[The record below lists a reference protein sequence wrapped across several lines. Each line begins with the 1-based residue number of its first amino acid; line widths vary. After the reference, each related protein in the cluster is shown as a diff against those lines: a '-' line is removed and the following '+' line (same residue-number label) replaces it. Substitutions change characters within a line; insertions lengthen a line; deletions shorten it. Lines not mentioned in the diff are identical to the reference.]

1 MKKLLT
7 VTLMLLCAINFVF
20 AQLPTANSE
29 ATMEDYERYIDQR
42 LEMNFRLNA
51 MKSIELTPE
60 EINAFNPVF
69 DNYIAAKDRLSEKKF
84 NILEEYAEEMEEED
98 DADDQAE
105 ETSDFIEDYWEAEI
119 AEMELKKDYYDIL
132 ENKIPYQKAIDFFLY
147 EETVENGMKYDI
159 LSSKMPTI
167 IKIETH
173 KKERKAIKK
182 AMKVDKV
189 SQKDWNRYI
198 DKRLEMDFRLAAIEE
213 MYLTPEEIN
222 IFNPMFDQ
230 YMNAKEN
237 LTEKQ
242 FKLIDKYSKKIAKEN
257 DAEDSDEEISDFI
270 EDYWETEIAALK
282 LKETYFDRMENKLS
296 YAKVAQFFLF
306 EETVENRMKFD
317 AMSAKMPSIILIE
330 EKMKKQKNKRKAKK
344 SAKDKMKTHSTV
356 DKSEMEETTDK
367 VVNKTDQTVGESKV
381 ATENAAMKAEEIA
394 KETQKDMEKEE
405 SAMIGGNE
413 KNGNSTMRDTNW
425 DTKRSENTKKRV
437 SNEMADKSTDSEEM
451 KDVTV
456 TTYSENSKNSTATTV
471 EKKTKSTIKP
481 FATELTTFNTWV
493 SSKKGQMSLDHSYTH
508 DGLMALTAAIEATAQ
523 ATNTSIEGWVATKS
537 KIGEVAN
544 NITID
549 PKSNMHADWVS
560 EAFVAL
566 SDAVKILNDK
576 NEFTYA
582 DGQVSL
588 LQFKAKQINSDI
600 LLLKQSN
607 IVYDYFATA
616 NQALK
621 EIWNYA
627 AKSTAAINRT
637 SESTKTNGEE

>member
-1 MKKLLT
+1 
-7 VTLMLLCAINFVF
+7 MLLCAINFVF